1 MNILRLTPGR
11 YTSKLSATF
20 RRLAGSAFVDLD
32 FNHAEHAPNRG
43 ALSTLLVAH
52 AAVVTG
58 FALLELGQSAQHL
71 ILGWASLALLA
82 SLVPAMVIAMQ
93 NRMPRS
99 KFGQAQLTE
108 VWATLIGLSWAAL
121 PALFF
126 DIVTPEVR
134 VLVVGL
140 TFAMAGVG
148 TLALAAVPKAAVIFC
163 VMIIASL
170 TLSSIK
176 LGGAAGLALGVF
188 SFLYGMAA
196 TAMILRGH
204 DAAVHRT
211 RIECEVK
218 KQNEIIGL
226 LLNDFSE
233 SRSDWLWETG
243 RDGRI
248 TYASRGLAASMAVNP
263 SSLVG
268 AAFDSIVP
276 AGGDT
281 PGWHEFQ
288 TAMLRRKPVTDLDV
302 GIPFPSGHTCWRM
315 TARPVFSEAGEF
327 QGYRGVAHD
336 VTDDQHATQA
346 LAAAKEAAER
356 SSAKKSQFLAVMSH
370 ELRTPLN
377 AIVGFAELLGSPQ
390 AEALGEDSRA
400 EHLRTILD
408 SSRHLQSL
416 ISDILDASRI
426 EKGTMTLAEQE
437 TDAAELVEVAVKM
450 CRDAAE
456 RTDATVIA
464 RIVDGVELRCDIT
477 RIKQVLINLI
487 TNALKFSPAGGY
499 VNVGFERLKSDGLA
513 IYVRDSGVGIA
524 RTDLERIFE
533 PYVQADEGTAR
544 RFGGAGHGLA
554 IARRIAMLHGGN
566 VTIES
571 EPGVGTTARLVLP
584 SERVIWPEPEAAAAS
599 RAA

>member
-1 MNILRLTPGR
+1 
-11 YTSKLSATF
+11 
-20 RRLAGSAFVDLD
+20 
-32 FNHAEHAPNRG
+32 
-43 ALSTLLVAH
+43 
-52 AAVVTG
+52 
-58 FALLELGQSAQHL
+58 
-71 ILGWASLALLA
+71 
-82 SLVPAMVIAMQ
+82 
-93 NRMPRS
+93 
-99 KFGQAQLTE
+99 
-108 VWATLIGLSWAAL
+108 
-121 PALFF
+121 
-126 DIVTPEVR
+126 
-134 VLVVGL
+134 
-140 TFAMAGVG
+140 MAGVG

-163 VMIIASL
+163 VMIITSL

-315 TARPVFSEAGEF
+315 TARPVFSEAGEL
-327 QGYRGVAHD
+327 GNRGVAHD

-390 AEALGEDSRA
+390 SESLGDDSRA

-487 TNALKFSPAGGY
+487 TNALKVSPAGGY

-533 PYVQADEGTAR
+533 PYVQADGNRR
-544 RFGGAGHGLA
+544 RFGGAGLGLA
-554 IARRIAMLHGGN
+554 IPGASPCCIEETSQSKASLALAPRRGLCFRQSASSGRSPKPPPQAAPPEHGTTPHGNQTAHSALHGFGKGQVTEGFTAAVFGAPHGTPYPRHRQPHPPVRARRLPKGTRRGF
-566 VTIES
+566 
-571 EPGVGTTARLVLP
+571 PVG
-584 SERVIWPEPEAAAAS
+584 
-599 RAA
+599 

>member
-1 MNILRLTPGR
+1 MIRPKLAPGR
-11 YTSKLSATF
+11 DLTRLSDTL

-32 FNHAEHAPNRG
+32 FNGAEHAPNR
-43 ALSTLLVAH
+43 AELSTLLIAH

-71 ILGWASLALLA
+71 ILTWASLALLA
-82 SLVPAMVIAMQ
+82 SLLPALVIAAQ
-93 NRMPRS
+93 NRLPHTR
-99 KFGQAQLTE
+99 FGKAQLTE
-108 VWATLIGLSWAAL
+108 VWAALIGLSWAAL

-126 DIVTPEVR
+126 DIVTPDVR

-148 TLALAAVPKAAVIFC
+148 TLALAALPKAAVIFC

-176 LGGAAGLALGVF
+176 LAGTAGLALGVF
-188 SFLYGMAA
+188 SVLYGMAA
-196 TAMILRGH
+196 TAMILRSH

-211 RIECEVK
+211 RIEREVK

-233 SRSDWLWETG
+233 ARCDWLWETG

-248 TYASRGLAASMAVNP
+248 SYASRGLAASMAVDP

-276 AGGDT
+276 SGGDT

-288 TAMLRRKPVTDLDV
+288 TALLRRKPVTDLDV
-302 GIPFPSGHTCWRM
+302 GIAFPSGRTCWRM
-315 TARPVFSEAGEF
+315 TARPVFSDSGEF

-336 VTDDQHATQA
+336 VTDDQRATQA
-346 LAAAKEAAER
+346 LAEAKEAAER

-390 AEALGEDSRA
+390 AEILGEDSRA

-450 CRDAAE
+450 CRDTAE

-487 TNALKFSPAGGY
+487 TNALKFSSAGGY
-499 VNVGFERLKSDGLA
+499 VNVGFERLKNDGLA
-513 IYVRDSGVGIA
+513 IHVRDSGVGIA
-524 RTDLERIFE
+524 KADLERIFE

-544 RFGGAGHGLA
+544 RFGGAGLGLA

-571 EPGVGTTARLVLP
+571 QPGVGTTARLVLP
-584 SERVIWPEPEAAAAS
+584 PERIGWPEPETAAAS